1 MISLVRSMRKTV
13 GQVLQM
19 APVQLWRMLV
29 PKSELGFCY
38 HMVSDRPVPHVKHY
52 RVLDTAAF
60 ESDLEYLQA
69 RFEFIGYEQL
79 VQRRTST
86 NSNRDNSV
94 ILTFDDG
101 FAECATVVAPLLRRH
116 GLSCIF
122 FVITDLID
130 NQAIFRESAAS
141 LCIRAILQMPFAQVE
156 SIITGLSLGARLR
169 PRVSALPAPA
179 MLPLEVADLGPELD
193 PRLLPLLQWLLQLP
207 ASEEGQLVGLLA
219 RLGIDSRSYLRKA
232 QPYLTTEQI
241 RQLHADGFAIGA
253 HSLSHR
259 RLQDLPRAEAEH
271 EIVESCRIV
280 REITGQTTVPF
291 AFPYFGG
298 GLDRP
303 WLARLREQHDF
314 IGLFFDTDGLREDEP
329 FVVQRVFGE
338 RFSRDRTLD
347 AILRRAW
354 ARPSAWRRR
363 SRPSGPGA
371 QSRAAP

>member
-1 MISLVRSMRKTV
+1 MISLARSTRRAV
-13 GQVLQM
+13 SQVLQM
-19 APVQLWRMLV
+19 APVMLWRKLV

-38 HMVSDRPVPHVKHY
+38 HIVSDRPVPHVKHY
-52 RVLDTAAF
+52 RVLDTATF

-69 RFEFIGYEQL
+69 RFEFIAYEQL

-86 NSNRDNSV
+86 NSRRDNSV

-101 FAECATVVAPLLRRH
+101 FAECATVVAPLLQRH

-130 NQAIFRESAAS
+130 NQEIFRESAAS
-141 LCIRAILQMPFAQVE
+141 LCIQAILQLSFGQVE
-156 SIITGLSLGARLR
+156 SIMTELALGARLR
-169 PRVSALPAPA
+169 PTPGALFAPA
-179 MLPLEVADLGPELD
+179 MLPLEVADLGPGLD

-207 ASEEGQLVGLLA
+207 AREEGQLVGLLA
-219 RLGIDSRSYLRKA
+219 RLGIDPRSYLRKA
-232 QPYLTTEQI
+232 QPYLTTELI

-354 ARPSAWRRR
+354 ARPSAWGRR
-363 SRPSGPGA
+363 SRPSGPAG